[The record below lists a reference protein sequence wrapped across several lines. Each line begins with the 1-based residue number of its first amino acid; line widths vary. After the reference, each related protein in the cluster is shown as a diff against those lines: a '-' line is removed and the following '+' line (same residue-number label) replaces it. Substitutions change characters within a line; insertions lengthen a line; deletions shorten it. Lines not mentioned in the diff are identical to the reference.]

1 MKKFFLAVISLVV
14 AIPLFADD
22 DRPITVDK
30 MPSAAREFISRH
42 FEGLPVAVAKQ
53 EGTFLL
59 KNYDVIFT
67 NGDKVEFDRKG
78 MWTNL
83 DCKYGKVPA
92 AVIPQKIADYIARQ
106 YPGVEVL
113 QIEKEDRRYEVELSN
128 RVDLTFNSS
137 MELIDID
144 Y

>member
-1 MKKFFLAVISLVV
+1 MKKVLMVVISLVI

-30 MPSAAREFISRH
+30 MPAAAQEFISKH
-42 FEGLPVAVAKQ
+42 FGGLPVAVAKQ

-59 KNYDVIFT
+59 MNYDVIFA

>member
-1 MKKFFLAVISLVV
+1 
-14 AIPLFADD
+14 
-22 DRPITVDK
+22 
-30 MPSAAREFISRH
+30 
-42 FEGLPVAVAKQ
+42 
-53 EGTFLL
+53 
-59 KNYDVIFT
+59 
-67 NGDKVEFDRKG
+67 

-92 AVIPQKIADYIARQ
+92 AVIPQKIAYYITSK

-137 MELIDID
+137 MELTDID

>member
-42 FEGLPVAVAKQ
+42 FGGLPVAVAKQ

-78 MWTNL
+78 IWTNL

-92 AVIPQKIADYIARQ
+92 AVIPQKIADYIAGQ

-113 QIEKEDRRYEVELSN
+113 QIEKEDGRYEVELSN

>member
-42 FEGLPVAVAKQ
+42 FGGLPVAVAKQ

-92 AVIPQKIADYIARQ
+92 EVIPQKIADYIAGQ

-113 QIEKEDRRYEVELSN
+113 QIEKEDGRYEVELSN

>member
-1 MKKFFLAVISLVV
+1 MKKVLMAVISLVI

-30 MPSAAREFISRH
+30 MPSAAQEFISRH
-42 FEGLPVAVAKQ
+42 FGGLPVAVAKQ

-59 KNYDVIFT
+59 MNYDVIFA

-128 RVDLTFNSS
+128 RVDLKFNNS